1 MDILAFLSK
10 LLSGGLGNLA
20 AYLAAHVLLCLLPAF
35 YIAGAMTALI
45 PKETVTRFLGRN
57 TPKWISYPASAAA
70 GFLLAVCSCTVIPL
84 FAGIYKKGA
93 GLGPAI
99 TFLFVAPAINI
110 LALVYTGG
118 IIGMDLAIARL
129 LLSLV
134 FGIGIGLIMAL
145 IFRKADAEHDTA
157 TDAMFA
163 GQAAIRRA
171 AVIFLLILVFL
182 LVAGTFQFDFL
193 KHTYAQVN
201 LPVNGM
207 DTFQQW
213 LYRLVPFDP
222 ARGEEGVT
230 AQGAILIGLLALIGL
245 ASWKGI
251 EKIHDNFNAWT
262 WISTG
267 LVGLT
272 LLAAALGMTPHVD
285 GLILAF
291 TGKFFGVLVAVVAL
305 GWMLRSGLTRD
316 ETRDFLWES
325 WRFVKQIFP
334 LLVVGVFVVGIIR
347 VIIKPEWI
355 QTLTGQNTILANF
368 VGVVFGVFMYFPTLV
383 EVPIA
388 QMFLSLGM
396 HRGPLLA
403 YLISDPELSLQSIL
417 ITATIIGRLK
427 AWVYV
432 SWVALFSTLAGLIYG
447 AWVDGASVG
456 LVVLYLVLFLA
467 ILAFVL
473 WLVNRRNA
481 DKVVPS
487 NKTLFSNCGGFPMLT
502 IKILGSGCPNCK
514 KLEALT
520 RQAVDQLSLE
530 AEIVKVT
537 DYTDIMAYNIMSTPG
552 LVINEKVVSS
562 GRIPSPAE
570 ITTFMTSALTA
581 E

>member
-1 MDILAFLSK
+1 MFSCPNNGWVSGKGYFMGILEFLSQ
-10 LLSGGLGNLA
+10 LLRGGTGNLA

-99 TFLFVAPAINI
+99 TFLFIAPAINI

-118 IIGMDLAIARL
+118 VIGMDLALARL

-134 FGIGIGLIMAL
+134 FGISIGLIMAL
-145 IFRKADAEHDTA
+145 LFRKDDQAHDQA
-157 TDAMFA
+157 TDTLFA
-163 GQAAIRRA
+163 GQAAMRRA
-171 AVIFLLILVFL
+171 AVVFL
-182 LVAGTFQFDFL
+182 LVLVALLVTGTFQVDLF
-193 KHTYAQVN
+193 KHTFAEVT
-201 LPVNGM
+201 LPISGM
-207 DTFQQW
+207 DTFQNY

-230 AQGAILIGLLALIGL
+230 AQGAFLIGLLVLIGL
-245 ASWKGI
+245 SSWKGI
-251 EKIHDNFNAWT
+251 ENIHEGFNAWT
-262 WISTG
+262 WISTA

-272 LLAAALGMTPHVD
+272 LVVAALGIAPHAG
-285 GLILAF
+285 GLTLAL
-291 TGKFFGVLVAVVAL
+291 TGKFFGVLLSVLAL
-305 GWMLRSGLTRD
+305 GWMLKKGLT
-316 ETRDFLWES
+316 EEEVRDFLWES

-334 LLVVGVFVVGIIR
+334 LLIAGVFVVGIIR
-347 VIIKPEWI
+347 VLIQPEWV
-355 QTLTGQNTILANF
+355 QAVAGQNTFLGNL

-417 ITATIIGRLK
+417 ITAAIIRRRK

-432 SWVALFSTLAGLIYG
+432 GWVALFSTLAGLIYG
-447 AWVDGASVG
+447 AWVDGTS
-456 LVVLYLVLFLA
+456 LLLILLYL
-467 ILAFVL
+467 LAFIAL
-473 WLVNRRNA
+473 LAGSLYLLNKRNTRH
-481 DKVVPS
+481 
-487 NKTLFSNCGGFPMLT
+487 TLPVGVG
-502 IKILGSGCPNCK
+502 
-514 KLEALT
+514 
-520 RQAVDQLSLE
+520 D
-530 AEIVKVT
+530 
-537 DYTDIMAYNIMSTPG
+537 
-552 LVINEKVVSS
+552 
-562 GRIPSPAE
+562 
-570 ITTFMTSALTA
+570 
-581 E
+581 